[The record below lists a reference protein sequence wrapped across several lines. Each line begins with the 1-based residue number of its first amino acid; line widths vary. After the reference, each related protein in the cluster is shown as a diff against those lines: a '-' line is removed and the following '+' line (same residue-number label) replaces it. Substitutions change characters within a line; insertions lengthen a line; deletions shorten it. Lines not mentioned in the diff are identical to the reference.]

1 MGDTSFIPPSASLSP
16 GMFPDQNAEIAGTF
30 HDCHAELVAFFARQ
44 HPDADA
50 AADLASESV
59 LQLLR
64 KLATGIRPGSMR
76 AYLFGIAKHVGM
88 AARRQRARGPAAVD
102 ATTLAA
108 VAAPATRDPVAAA
121 RDLLAG
127 LPARQREVLDLRFVV
142 GLSYAEIAARLDIP
156 LGTVRSRIHHAV
168 ALLRSQVSPD

>member
-1 MGDTSFIPPSASLSP
+1 MC
-16 GMFPDQNAEIAGTF
+16 PDQNAEIAGTF

-64 KLATGIRPGSMR
+64 KLAAGIRPGSMR

-88 AARRQRARGPAAVD
+88 AARRQR
-102 ATTLAA
+102 
-108 VAAPATRDPVAAA
+108 
-121 RDLLAG
+121 
-127 LPARQREVLDLRFVV
+127 EMLDLRFVA

>member
-1 MGDTSFIPPSASLSP
+1 
-16 GMFPDQNAEIAGTF
+16 MFPDQNAEIAGTF

-44 HPDADA
+44 
-50 AADLASESV
+50 
-59 LQLLR
+59 
-64 KLATGIRPGSMR
+64 
-76 AYLFGIAKHVGM
+76 
-88 AARRQRARGPAAVD
+88 QRARGPAAVD
-102 ATTLAA
+102 AATLAA
-108 VAAPATRDPVAAA
+108 VVAPTTRNPVAAA

>member
-1 MGDTSFIPPSASLSP
+1 MSHDQSA
-16 GMFPDQNAEIAGTF
+16 DIAGTF
-30 HDCHAELVAFFARQ
+30 RDCHPELVEFFARQ

-64 KLATGIRPGSMR
+64 KLAAGTRPGSMR

-88 AARRQRARGPAAVD
+88 AARRQRARRPAIAD
-102 ATTLAA
+102 AATLAA
-108 VAAPATRDPVAAA
+108 VAAPAPHDPVAAA
-121 RDLLAG
+121 RDLLAR
-127 LPARQREVLDLRFVV
+127 LPARQREVLDLRFVA

-168 ALLRSQVSPD
+168 ALLRSQMPPD

>member
-1 MGDTSFIPPSASLSP
+1 MCH
-16 GMFPDQNAEIAGTF
+16 DQTAEITGTF

-44 HPDADA
+44 HSDADA
-50 AADLASESV
+50 AADLASESL

-64 KLATGIRPGSMR
+64 KLAAGTRPASMR
-76 AYLFGIAKHVGM
+76 AYLFGIARHVGM
-88 AARRQRARGPAAVD
+88 AARRQRARRPATVD
-102 ATTLAA
+102 TTTLAA
-108 VAAPATRDPVAAA
+108 VAAPATQDAVAAA

-127 LPARQREVLDLRFVV
+127 LPARQREVLDLRFVG

-168 ALLRSQVSPD
+168 ALLRSQVSPN

>member
-1 MGDTSFIPPSASLSP
+1 MR
-16 GMFPDQNAEIAGTF
+16 PDQTAEIAGTF
-30 HDCHAELVAFFARQ
+30 RDCHAELVAFFARQ

-64 KLATGIRPGSMR
+64 KLAAGTRPGSMR

-102 ATTLAA
+102 APSLAA
-108 VAAPATRDPVAAA
+108 VAAPDRHDPVAAA

-127 LPARQREVLDLRFVV
+127 LPARQREVLELRFVG
-142 GLSYAEIAARLDIP
+142 GLSYAEIAVRLGIP

>member
-64 KLATGIRPGSMR
+64 KLAAGIRPGSMR

-88 AARRQRARGPAAVD
+88 AARRQR
-102 ATTLAA
+102 
-108 VAAPATRDPVAAA
+108 
-121 RDLLAG
+121 
-127 LPARQREVLDLRFVV
+127 EMLDLRFVA

>member
-1 MGDTSFIPPSASLSP
+1 MCN
-16 GMFPDQNAEIAGTF
+16 DQTAEIAGTF
-30 HDCHAELVAFFARQ
+30 RDCHAELVAFFARQ
-44 HPDADA
+44 HPDADS

-64 KLATGIRPGSMR
+64 KLAAGTRPGSMR

-88 AARRQRARGPAAVD
+88 AARRQRAGRPAVVD

-108 VAAPATRDPVAAA
+108 VAAPAPAPNDPVAAA

-127 LPARQREVLDLRFVV
+127 LPERQRDVLDLRFVA

-168 ALLRSQVSPD
+168 ALLRSRVPPD

>member
-1 MGDTSFIPPSASLSP
+1 LKTPNSKSKTCA
-16 GMFPDQNAEIAGTF
+16 PDQNAEIAGTF

-64 KLATGIRPGSMR
+64 KLAAGIRPGSMR

-127 LPARQREVLDLRFVV
+127 LPARQREVLDLRFVA